1 MKAKQGFTLRGSVGT
16 HSETG
21 PLFQMKGI
29 IMLVLSRYPEESV
42 MIGDTVKVTVLEV
55 HGDKV
60 RLGITAPS
68 DIPVHRQEIYRII
81 QQEKQEVHT

>member
-1 MKAKQGFTLRGSVGT
+1 
-16 HSETG
+16 
-21 PLFQMKGI
+21 MKGI

-68 DIPVHRQEIYRII
+68 DIPVHREEIFKII
-81 QQEKQEVHT
+81 QQQRPQEVYP

>member
-1 MKAKQGFTLRGSVGT
+1 
-16 HSETG
+16 
-21 PLFQMKGI
+21 
-29 IMLVLSRYPEESV
+29 MLVLSRYPEESV

-68 DIPVHRQEIYRII
+68 DIPVHREEIFKII
-81 QQEKQEVHT
+81 QQQRPQEVYP